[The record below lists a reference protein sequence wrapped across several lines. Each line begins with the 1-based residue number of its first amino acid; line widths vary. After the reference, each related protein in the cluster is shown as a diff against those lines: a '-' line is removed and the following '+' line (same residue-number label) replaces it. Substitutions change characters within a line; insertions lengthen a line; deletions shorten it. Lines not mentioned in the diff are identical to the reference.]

1 MIDYERRYGAG
12 LPVLLVGVVLV
23 AVLMGAIY
31 QVLAANQRIA
41 TVQRKQLLDQ
51 QTLSMGID
59 LLAQELR
66 EVSAVGGDLTM
77 LGSQMVAFRAF
88 RAFGLTCEVLSDGP
102 VSLRVAYQGTRFQKG
117 DQVYLFVDGD
127 PEISEDDHWRP
138 FEVAE
143 AHAGGSCG
151 EDGIDAQELTLSG
164 PGPSALEGKIHR
176 GAVVRSWEEVQY
188 AVGRV
193 RGEPYLI
200 RAENGHRSPLVGPL
214 AERNGFELRYLDV
227 EGSPTMALTEVAT
240 ARITLR
246 TQGDQEG
253 RLGPVGDSL
262 TTSVFLR
269 N

>member
-1 MIDYERRYGAG
+1 MDYDRRRGAG
-12 LPVLLVGVVLV
+12 LPALLVGVALV
-23 AVLMGAIY
+23 AVLTGAIY
-31 QVLAANQRIA
+31 QVLVTNRRIV

-51 QTLSMGID
+51 QALSTGID

-102 VSLRVAYQGTRFQKG
+102 VSLRVAYQGARFKMG

-127 PEISEDDHWRP
+127 PEISGDDHWRP

-143 AHAGGSCG
+143 AQAGQRCG
-151 EDGIDAQELTLSG
+151 EDGIDAQELRLSD
-164 PGPSALEGKIHR
+164 PGLSALEGRIHR

-193 RGEPYLI
+193 RGQPYLT
-200 RAENGHRSPLVGPL
+200 REENGHRSPLVGPL
-214 AERNGFELRYLDV
+214 AERNGFELRYMDV
-227 EGSPTMALTEVAT
+227 DGNPTMALTEVAT
-240 ARITLR
+240 VRITLR
-246 TQGDQEG
+246 TQRDQEAG
-253 RLGPVGDSL
+253 LGPVGDSL